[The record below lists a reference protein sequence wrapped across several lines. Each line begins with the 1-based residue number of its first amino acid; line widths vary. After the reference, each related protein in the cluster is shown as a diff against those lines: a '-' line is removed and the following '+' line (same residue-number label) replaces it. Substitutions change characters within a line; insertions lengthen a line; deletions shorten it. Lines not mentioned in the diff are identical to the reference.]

1 MVGFYEPL
9 KITCEVA
16 HAPQSVISVKN
27 AHPKFIRRM
36 RLFIDRY
43 EKVNKLGKR
52 INELFK

>member
-52 INELFK
+52 IDELFK